1 MNDPVRFVVK
11 SRAQENSWL
20 PVPGFSFYWNLGAVQ
35 SSCNGRSSLAGSSL
49 RRSGLRRSGL
59 AGSSL
64 RRRTVLLCNS
74 GRSALLGLSSNR
86 SAGRSSLGRG
96 CSSGGSR
103 TAASGHANSQSQSN
117 NSNTNILEFHIKNLL
132 AFEKSFAEGCTGEA
146 FPQEDIL
153 VRFRKKSSPF
163 LTKIL
168 FSEEILH
175 FCYNLSPKVKDF

>member
-20 PVPGFSFYWNLGAVQ
+20 PVPGFSFYWNLGAV
-35 SSCNGRSSLAGSSL
+35 RSSGNRRSSFAGSSL
-49 RRSGLRRSGL
+49 TGSGLRRSGL

-96 CSSGGSR
+96 
-103 TAASGHANSQSQSN
+103 
-117 NSNTNILEFHIKNLL
+117 
-132 AFEKSFAEGCTGEA
+132 
-146 FPQEDIL
+146 
-153 VRFRKKSSPF
+153 
-163 LTKIL
+163 
-168 FSEEILH
+168 
-175 FCYNLSPKVKDF
+175 

>member
-1 MNDPVRFVVK
+1 M
-11 SRAQENSWL
+11 
-20 PVPGFSFYWNLGAVQ
+20 
-35 SSCNGRSSLAGSSL
+35 GRSLSLHGVGCGPFLCEKSGGSGRSGLGGSSL
-49 RRSGLRRSGL
+49 RRCGLAGNLRSSLRAHLRSGLRGSRVLLDHGRG
-59 AGSSL
+59 GSSL
-64 RRRTVLLCNS
+64 RLS
-74 GRSALLGLSSNR
+74 GSRSSLR
-86 SAGRSSLGRG
+86 GRSSSRRRAAAGSHADSQNQ
-96 CSSGGSR
+96 SSNG
-103 TAASGHANSQSQSN
+103 
-117 NSNTNILEFHIKNLL
+117 NTNILEFHIKNLL